1 MTSIFV
7 HGLGQN
13 SSSWGEM
20 MSFMGESNQMYHPD
34 LFDLVKEQE
43 LTYKNLYTAFSEYI
57 NEFLESVNLVGLSLG
72 AILAL
77 HYTLD
82 YPEKVQSLV
91 LIAPQYKMPKLLLKI
106 QNIVFRF
113 IPKSS
118 FQKLGSSKSDFI
130 RLTESMIDLDF
141 SQDLKRIGCHM
152 LVVCGEKDKA
162 NKRAAEQ
169 LAAKLSNAEIL
180 KVKGVGHE
188 INTEAPEK
196 LASLLTDFLKEQQ
209 RSDES

>member
-1 MTSIFV
+1 MISIFV

-20 MSFMGESNQMYHPD
+20 LLFMGESNQRYHPD
-34 LFDLVKEQE
+34 LFDLVKGQE
-43 LTYKNLYTAFSEYI
+43 LTYNNLYTAFSEYI
-57 NEFLESVNLVGLSLG
+57 NEFLEPVNLVGLSLG

-77 HYTLD
+77 NYTID
-82 YPEKVQSLV
+82 HPEKVQSLV
-91 LIAPQYKMPKLLLKI
+91 LIAPQYKMPKLLLKM

-130 RLTESMIDLDF
+130 RLTESMMDLDF
-141 SQDLKRIGCHM
+141 SQGLKKIGCYT

-180 KVKGVGHE
+180 IVKGVGHE

-196 LASLLTDFLKEQQ
+196 LASVLTDFLK
-209 RSDES
+209 

>member
-1 MTSIFV
+1 MLFI
-7 HGLGQN
+7 
-13 SSSWGEM
+13 GEP
-20 MSFMGESNQMYHPD
+20 NQMYQPD
-34 LFDLVKEQE
+34 LFDLVKGEE

-57 NEFLESVNLVGLSLG
+57 DEFHEPVNLVGLSLG

-77 HYTLD
+77 NYTID
-82 YPEKVQSLV
+82 HPEKVQSLV
-91 LIAPQYKMPKLLLKI
+91 LIAPQYKMPKFLLKI

-130 RLTESMIDLDF
+130 RLTKSMIDLDF
-141 SQDLKRIGCHM
+141 SQGLKRIGCHT

-162 NKRAAEQ
+162 NKRASEQ

-180 KVKGVGHE
+180 IVQGVGHE

-196 LASLLTDFLKEQQ
+196 LASLLTDFLK
-209 RSDES
+209 

>member
-13 SSSWGEM
+13 SSSWEETIT
-20 MSFMGESNQMYHPD
+20 FMGESNQMYHPD
-34 LFDLVKEQE
+34 LFDLVKGQE
-43 LTYKNLYTAFSEYI
+43 LTYKNLYAAFSEYI
-57 NEFLESVNLVGLSLG
+57 EKLLEPVNLVGLSLG

-77 HYTLD
+77 NYTID
-82 YPEKVQSLV
+82 HPEKVQSLV
-91 LIAPQYKMPKLLLKI
+91 LIAPQYKMPKLLLKV

-130 RLTESMIDLDF
+130 RLTESMTDLDF
-141 SQDLKRIGCHM
+141 SQGLKRIGCNT

-169 LAAKLSNAEIL
+169 LAAQLPNADISI
-180 KVKGVGHE
+180 VKGAGHE
-188 INTEAPEK
+188 VNTDAPEK
-196 LASLLTDFLKEQQ
+196 LASLLTIFLKETVKG
-209 RSDES
+209 

>member
-1 MTSIFV
+1 MISIFV

-20 MSFMGESNQMYHPD
+20 LLFMGESNQRYHPD
-34 LFDLVKEQE
+34 LFDLVKGQE
-43 LTYKNLYTAFSEYI
+43 LTYNNLYTAFSEYI
-57 NEFLESVNLVGLSLG
+57 NEFLEPVNLVGLSLG

-77 HYTLD
+77 NYTID
-82 YPEKVQSLV
+82 HPEKVQSLV

-106 QNIVFRF
+106 QNIVFQV

-130 RLTESMIDLDF
+130 RLTESMMDLDF
-141 SQDLKRIGCHM
+141 SQGLKKIGCYT

-180 KVKGVGHE
+180 IVKGVGHE

-196 LASLLTDFLKEQQ
+196 LASVLTDFLK
-209 RSDES
+209 

>member
-1 MTSIFV
+1 MISIFV

-20 MSFMGESNQMYHPD
+20 LLFMGESNQMYHPD
-34 LFDLVKEQE
+34 LFDLVKGQE
-43 LTYKNLYTAFSEYI
+43 LTYKNLYAAFSEYI
-57 NEFLESVNLVGLSLG
+57 DEFLEPVNLVGLSLG
-72 AILAL
+72 AILAMN
-77 HYTLD
+77 YTLD
-82 YPEKVQSLV
+82 HPEKVQSLV

-106 QNIVFRF
+106 QNIVFQF

-130 RLTESMIDLDF
+130 RLTESLIDLDF
-141 SQDLKRIGCHM
+141 RQGLKRIGCHT

-180 KVKGVGHE
+180 IVKGVGHE

-196 LASLLTDFLKEQQ
+196 LASLLKDFLK
-209 RSDES
+209 

>member
-13 SSSWGEM
+13 SSSWGKM

-34 LFDLVKEQE
+34 LFDLVKGQE
-43 LTYKNLYTAFSEYI
+43 LTYKNLYTAFSKYI
-57 NEFLESVNLVGLSLG
+57 DEFLEPVNLVGLSLG

-77 HYTLD
+77 NYTID
-82 YPEKVQSLV
+82 HPEKVHSLV

-141 SQDLKRIGCHM
+141 SQGLKRIGCHT
-152 LVVCGEKDKA
+152 LVVCGEKDRA

-180 KVKGVGHE
+180 IVKGVGHE

-196 LASLLTDFLKEQQ
+196 LASLLTDFLK
-209 RSDES
+209 